1 MLTTT
6 KYKKSIH
13 DLNNYD
19 HDIVKNSTNIKL
31 GKKVN
36 KGIYKDYKMKTV
48 TLTERKTCPADCVHW
63 EDCYGNNM
71 PFAHRINHE
80 NQNLLQKRIYNELLK
95 STNQLLLFACTC

>member
-6 KYKKSIH
+6 IYKKSIH

-31 GKKVN
+31 GKKVI
-36 KGIYKDYKMKTV
+36 KGMYKDYKMRTV
-48 TLTERKTCPADCVHW
+48 TLTERKTCPKDCVHW

-71 PFAHRINHE
+71 PFAHRIDHKD
-80 NQNLLQKRIYNELLK
+80 QNLLQKRIYDELL
-95 STNQLLLFACTC
+95 N